1 MATIPATNLTK
12 PTLRP
17 IGTARWFRNPMMWV
31 IPDPPADGASRDTSN
46 PDTKPP
52 VAPKQGRTAQ
62 AGRSASSSRR
72 QAPKTL
78 MPTLN
83 NTPVRAAPS
92 PVNIKA
98 STTTSQRRSSS
109 RRMLRLEPD
118 GSCFSFR
125 SLAAVMALSGRRLG
139 AGHDLRLF
147 RSAQHP
153 TLFHKVI
160 DLVEVEIAVEL
171 CGEWVDLFSGDPL
184 VLIGCGNAP
193 EQGANSG

>member
-1 MATIPATNLTK
+1 MATIPAISLTK

-17 IGTARWFRNPMMWV
+17 IGTARCFRNPMMWV

-52 VAPKQGRTAQ
+52 VAPKPGRTAQ

-83 NTPVRAAPS
+83 NTPVRAAPR

-125 SLAAVMALSGRRLG
+125 SLAEVMALSGRRSG

-147 RSAQHP
+147 RSAQHSA
-153 TLFHKVI
+153 LFYKVI
-160 DLVEVEIAVEL
+160 DLVEVEIAV
-171 CGEWVDLFSGDPL
+171 
-184 VLIGCGNAP
+184 
-193 EQGANSG
+193 

>member
-1 MATIPATNLTK
+1 
-12 PTLRP
+12 
-17 IGTARWFRNPMMWV
+17 MMWV

-46 PDTKPP
+46 PETKPP
-52 VAPKQGRTAQ
+52 VAPKPGRTAQ

-83 NTPVRAAPS
+83 NTPVRAAPR

-109 RRMLRLEPD
+109 RRMLRLDPD
-118 GSCFSFR
+118 GSCFSFG
-125 SLAAVMALSGRRLG
+125 SLAAVMALSGRDSG

-147 RSAQHP
+147 RSAQHLS
-153 TLFHKVI
+153 LFDEVI
-160 DLVEVEIAVEL
+160 DLIEVEIAVEL
-171 CGEWVDLFSGDPL
+171 CGKWVDFFSGDPL
-184 VLIGCGNAP
+184 VFIRRGNAP
-193 EQGANSG
+193 KQGADSC

>member
-1 MATIPATNLTK
+1 
-12 PTLRP
+12 
-17 IGTARWFRNPMMWV
+17 MMWV

-52 VAPKQGRTAQ
+52 VAPKPGRTAQ
-62 AGRSASSSRR
+62 AGRSARSSRR
-72 QAPKTL
+72 QPPKTL
-78 MPTLN
+78 MPPLN
-83 NTPVRAAPS
+83 NTPVRAAPR

-118 GSCFSFR
+118 GSCFSFS
-125 SLAAVMALSGRRLG
+125 SLAADMVLRGSESG

-153 TLFHKVI
+153 TLFNEVI

-171 CGEWVDLFSGDPL
+171 CGEWVDLFSGDSL
-184 VLIGCGNAP
+184 VFIGCGNAAK
-193 EQGANSG
+193 QGADSC